1 MKLSTTEK
9 NNDFFKNEKKY
20 LVCNAYD
27 KRTLVCQKKNLNEK
41 RGLLCRLS
49 VITLINEKNVYYK

>member
-41 RGLLCRLS
+41 R
-49 VITLINEKNVYYK
+49 